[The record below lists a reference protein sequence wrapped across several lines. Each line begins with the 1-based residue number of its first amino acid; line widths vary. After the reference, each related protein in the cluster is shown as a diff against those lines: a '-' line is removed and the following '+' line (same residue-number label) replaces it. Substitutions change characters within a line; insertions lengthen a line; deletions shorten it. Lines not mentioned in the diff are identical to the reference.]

1 MQNVELYWAV
11 RYRAPCDTIYPVK
24 FLNQKQK
31 LKTVKKVGVKSVA
44 KLHGA
49 IMGFMMGIMSLIMF
63 VFSLIGALMG
73 GDLTFVFFGLAI
85 AIGGTLA
92 GFVIGYVQ
100 GAIGAF
106 IYNVVA
112 GKLGELR

>member
-1 MQNVELYWAV
+1 M
-11 RYRAPCDTIYPVK
+11 
-24 FLNQKQK
+24 
-31 LKTVKKVGVKSVA
+31 KTVNKVGVKSVA

-49 IMGFMMGIMSLIMF
+49 IMGFMMGIMSLITF
-63 VFSLIGALMG
+63 VFSLIGSLLG
-73 GDLTFVFFGLAI
+73 GDFTFAFFGLAI

-92 GFVIGYVQ
+92 GFAIGYVQ

-112 GKLGELR
+112 GKVGGVEVELS